1 MGRAGWVFQSVRGVH
16 SGAVRFTTLTRAL
29 RVAAILL
36 GVIAPARSP
45 LGAQR
50 QQEFT
55 QQGLLVSPFKS
66 NDRKLGNHVADEI
79 RGRVEKGSSKRE
91 LEVIDE
97 KSMTTALFNAGFPGD
112 MVPDLSQV
120 RALSRYLRAD
130 EYLMGTVDKTPS
142 GIRVRAKLILARD
155 VRMQQPLPDVV
166 DPDAD
171 RAAARMASAVTEARR
186 QLTAQRRCENHL
198 REGRAK
204 QAIDAAADGVRLY
217 ARSTLAR
224 RCLLAAS
231 LVVGTA
237 ADSILNVAAEM
248 LRVDSVS
255 FYALE
260 GSAQAYDVLKNKDRA
275 AEMWLRLQQVD
286 TVDIEL
292 GQRVVSALL
301 YDGNSVKAE
310 PLVTRLSNAAPD
322 HMGLMRLR
330 WQVLFANKSWAE
342 ATRVGGLLLATDSLS
357 MTDSTF
363 MLRLATAYKSNGDN
377 VRAVE
382 VSARA
387 LQAFPKNQRIF
398 SMYVQLVRGEAVD
411 GLTRGLAAFP
421 QNADFKVM
429 QSQDLKTR
437 GKAEESVDAMREALA
452 LDSTIQHGHIQLAR
466 AQADL
471 GQNDSAYATLKR
483 ALVAGE
489 DSSLVAQFLLARG
502 NQLLRAASQTKMRQD
517 FLLAMRYASLADSVR
532 DTPSAKFLMGITAT
546 NVALSAAT
554 EAPKT
559 KDCELSRL
567 GFDMI
572 AIAQPNL
579 AAGADIAA
587 EAVKQYQDYLIQLQ
601 PVSAKQVEVFCKGV
615 TDTAAV
621 KVPAS

>member
-1 MGRAGWVFQSVRGVH
+1 MG
-16 SGAVRFTTLTRAL
+16 L
-29 RVAAILL
+29 RVYRRLTSAL
-36 GVIAPARSP
+36 GVIVGVALLIPSRTP

-66 NDRKLGNHVADEI
+66 ADKKLGNHVADEI
-79 RGRVEKGSSKRE
+79 RGRVGKTASKRE
-91 LEVIDE
+91 LDVIDE
-97 KSMTTALFNAGFPGD
+97 KSMINALFNAGFPGD

-130 EYLMGTVDKTPS
+130 EYLMGTVDKTPA
-142 GIRVRAKLILARD
+142 GIRVKAKLILARD
-155 VRMQQPLPDVV
+155 VRMQQPLPEVV

-171 RAAARMASAVTEARR
+171 RAAARVSAAVAEARR
-186 QLTAQRRCENHL
+186 QLTPQRRCENNL
-198 REGRAK
+198 RDGRAA
-204 QAIDAAADGVRLY
+204 QAIEAAREGVRLY
-217 ARSTLAR
+217 PRSTLAR

-231 LVVGTA
+231 LAVGTA
-237 ADSILNVAAEM
+237 ADSILAMASEM

-260 GSAQAYDVLKNKDRA
+260 GAAQAYDAVKNKDRA
-275 AEMWLRLQQVD
+275 AEMWLRLQKVD
-286 TVDIEL
+286 SADIEL

-310 PLVTRLSNAAPD
+310 PLVTKLSDDAPD
-322 HMGLMRLR
+322 HLGLMRLR
-330 WQVLFANKSWAE
+330 WQVLFANKSWKE
-342 ATRVGGLLLATDSLS
+342 ATRIGGKLLATDSLS
-357 MTDSTF
+357 MADSTF
-363 MLRLATAYKSNGDN
+363 MLRLATAYKSNGDAL
-377 VRAVE
+377 RAVE
-382 VSARA
+382 VAARA
-387 LQAFPKNQRIF
+387 LQAFPNNQRIF
-398 SMYVQLVRGEAVD
+398 STYVQLVRGEAVD
-411 GLTRGLAAFP
+411 GLTRGLASFP
-421 QNADFKVM
+421 QNADFKIM
-429 QSQDLKTR
+429 QSQDLKIR

-471 GQNDSAYATLKR
+471 GQNDSAYASLKR
-483 ALVAGE
+483 ALLAGE
-489 DSSLVAQFLLARG
+489 DSALVAQFALARG

-517 FLLAMRYASLADSVR
+517 YLLAMRFASLADSVR

-579 AAGADIAA
+579 AAGADISAQ
-587 EAVKQYQDYLIQLQ
+587 AVKQYQDYLTQLQ
-601 PVSAKQVEVFCKGV
+601 PVSAKQVEVFCRAQSA
-615 TDTAAV
+615 DTAVV
-621 KVPAS
+621 KIPGR

>member
-1 MGRAGWVFQSVRGVH
+1 LGLCVFGR
-16 SGAVRFTTLTRAL
+16 LTRAL
-29 RVAAILL
+29 GVAALL
-36 GVIAPARSP
+36 VSIIEPSRNP
-45 LGAQR
+45 LSAQR

-66 NDRKLGNHVADEI
+66 TDKKLGNHIADEI
-79 RGRVEKGSSKRE
+79 RGRVEKMGNKRE

-97 KSMTTALFNAGFPGD
+97 KAMTTALFNAGFPAD

-120 RALSRYLRAD
+120 RALSRFLRAD

-142 GIRVRAKLILARD
+142 GVRVRAKLILARD

-171 RAAARMASAVTEARR
+171 RAAARVAAFVTEARR
-186 QLTAQRRCENHL
+186 QLAPQRRCENHL
-198 REGRAK
+198 RDGRATP
-204 QAIDAAADGVRLY
+204 AAVAAAEGIRIY
-217 ARSTLAR
+217 PRSTLAR
-224 RCLLAAS
+224 RCFLAAS
-231 LVVGTA
+231 LAIGTA
-237 ADSILNVAAEM
+237 ADSILNVAGEM
-248 LRVDSVS
+248 LRLDSLS

-260 GSAQAYDVLKNKDRA
+260 GAAQAYDVLKNKDRA

-310 PLVTRLSNAAPD
+310 PLVTRLSDAAPD
-322 HMGLMRLR
+322 HLGLMRLR
-330 WQVLFANKSWAE
+330 WQVLFANKSWKE
-342 ATRVGGLLLATDSLS
+342 AARIGGILLATDSLS
-357 MTDSTF
+357 MADSTF
-363 MLRLATAYKSNGDN
+363 MLRLATAYKSNGDA

-382 VSARA
+382 VAARA
-387 LQAFPKNQRIF
+387 LQAFPTNARIF
-398 SMYVQLVRGEAVD
+398 STYVQFVREEAMA
-411 GLTRGLAAFP
+411 GLTRGLAQFP
-421 QNADFKVM
+421 QNAELKIM
-429 QSQDLKTR
+429 QSQDLKIR

-452 LDSTIQHGHIQLAR
+452 LDSTIQHGHLNLAR
-466 AQADL
+466 AQAEL
-471 GQNDSAYATLKR
+471 GQNDSAYASLKR
-483 ALVAGE
+483 ALAAGE
-489 DSSLVAQFLLARG
+489 DSALVAQFALARG

-532 DTPSAKFLMGITAT
+532 DTPSAKFVMGITAT
-546 NVALSAAT
+546 NVAISAAT

-587 EAVKQYQDYLIQLQ
+587 EAVKQYQDYLLQLQ
-601 PVSAKQVEVFCKGV
+601 PVAAKQVEVFCKAGSDSSV
-615 TDTAAV
+615 V
-621 KVPAS
+621 KVPGR

>member
-1 MGRAGWVFQSVRGVH
+1 VRGCVL
-16 SGAVRFTTLTRAL
+16 RRLTRAL
-29 RVAAILL
+29 RVAITLTAITAAA
-36 GVIAPARSP
+36 GSP

-50 QQEFT
+50 HVQEFT

-79 RGRVEKGSSKRE
+79 RGRVEKAGNKRE

-97 KSMTTALFNAGFPGD
+97 KSMVTALFNAGFPGD

-130 EYLMGTVDKTPS
+130 EYLMGTVEKTP
-142 GIRVRAKLILARD
+142 GGVRVSAKLILARD

-166 DPDAD
+166 DPDPD
-171 RAAARMASAVTEARR
+171 RAAARVAASVTEARR
-186 QLTAQRRCENHL
+186 QLAPQRRCENNL

-204 QAIDAAADGVRLY
+204 QAIDAAAEGVRLY
-217 ARSTLAR
+217 SRSTLAR

-231 LVVGTA
+231 LAVGTA
-237 ADSILNVAAEM
+237 ADSILGVAGEM
-248 LRVDSVS
+248 LRVDSAS

-292 GQRVVSALL
+292 GERVVSALL

-310 PLVTRLSNAAPD
+310 PLITRLSNAAPD
-322 HMGLMRLR
+322 HMGLLRLR
-330 WQVLFANKSWAE
+330 WQVLFANKTWKE
-342 ATRVGGLLLATDSLS
+342 ATRIGGMLLATDSLS

-363 MLRLATAYKSNGDN
+363 MLRLANAYKSNGDA

-382 VSARA
+382 VAARA

-398 SMYVQLVRGEAVD
+398 STYVQLVRGEAVD

-421 QNADFKVM
+421 TNADFKVM
-429 QSQDLKTR
+429 QSQDLKIR

-466 AQADL
+466 AQTEL

-483 ALVAGE
+483 ALNAGE
-489 DSSLVAQFLLARG
+489 DSTLVAQFLLARG

-517 FLLAMRYASLADSVR
+517 YLLAMKFASLADSVR

-601 PVSAKQVEVFCKGV
+601 PVSAKQVEVFCK
-615 TDTAAV
+615 AASDST
-621 KVPAS
+621 KIPGL